1 MSLPRVDD
9 GWPPRARRRDDG
21 EGMEHGSL
29 AREDKRARWSY
40 EPAYAYARDG
50 FAALTNS
57 RHPDG
62 GVGDARAAGARAA
75 GAPTTATTAMAT
87 TWCAPS
93 LALARRGDGPETA
106 ASAEK
111 RFAGFDRRL
120 DVHGGDARGARP
132 PSGSTPTLEASA
144 PHVVASV
151 GRPSEAAETTTHG
164 GGGVPD
170 FVSRLRELEASKE
183 TIGAELQSVKRMLT
197 DIMATQSNL
206 LAALASQRSSDRE
219 GGTRGDAEERRRPGR
234 EKSRGAPESGRRD
247 DARFG
252 GGGDAMRD
260 SAIATDEDE
269 GEMSESQLQ
278 KIVLRRMYMHQR
290 GLNEESSQSA

>member
-21 EGMEHGSL
+21 EGTEHGTL

-62 GVGDARAAGARAA
+62 GVGDARAAGAPTTA
-75 GAPTTATTAMAT
+75 TTATTAMAT

-120 DVHGGDARGARP
+120 DVHGGDTRGARP
-132 PSGSTPTLEASA
+132 PSGSTPTLEVSA

-170 FVSRLRELEASKE
+170 FMSRLRKLEASKE

-219 GGTRGDAEERRRPGR
+219 GGTRGDAEERRRR
-234 EKSRGAPESGRRD
+234 EKSRGAPENGRRD

-252 GGGDAMRD
+252 GRGDAMRD